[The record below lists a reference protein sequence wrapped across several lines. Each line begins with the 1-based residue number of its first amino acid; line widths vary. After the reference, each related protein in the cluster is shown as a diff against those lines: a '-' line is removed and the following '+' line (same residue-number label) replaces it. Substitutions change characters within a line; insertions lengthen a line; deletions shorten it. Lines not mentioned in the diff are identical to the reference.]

1 MIDSATVRMSGE
13 PVARIG
19 GAAAS
24 EKAGG
29 AEPKL
34 FQQQEGGVLREYKY
48 MFVCRRSRDGNGRT
62 YHVDE
67 KLECDG
73 LVIYVM

>member
-1 MIDSATVRMSGE
+1 MIDSATVRMSRE
-13 PVARIG
+13 PVTRIG

-34 FQQQEGGVLREYKY
+34 VQQQEGGVLRVYKY
-48 MFVCRRSRDGNGRT
+48 MFGCVEELKWKDVSRR
-62 YHVDE
+62 
-67 KLECDG
+67 
-73 LVIYVM
+73 

>member
-34 FQQQEGGVLREYKY
+34 VQQLEGGVLREYKY
-48 MFVCRRSRDGNGRT
+48 MFVCRMEN
-62 YHVDE
+62 
-67 KLECDG
+67 
-73 LVIYVM
+73 

>member
-1 MIDSATVRMSGE
+1 MIDSATVRMSRE

-34 FQQQEGGVLREYKY
+34 VQQQEGGVLREYKY
-48 MFVCRRSRDGNGRT
+48 MFVCRRKGRKWKDVSRT
-62 YHVDE
+62 
-67 KLECDG
+67 
-73 LVIYVM
+73 

>member
-1 MIDSATVRMSGE
+1 MIDSATVRMSRE

-24 EKAGG
+24 ENAGG

-34 FQQQEGGVLREYKY
+34 VQQQEGGVLREYKY
-48 MFVCRRSRDGNGRT
+48 MFVCECGEGTNV
-62 YHVDE
+62 HE
-67 KLECDG
+67 KLGSDG
-73 LVIYVM
+73 HVMYVMR